1 VITPTSSNAKMPG
14 GSDANEPQVA
24 ASQLTLPPC
33 WTHKPELWFAM
44 VEAKFN
50 LATPKITKEDT
61 KFSHVV
67 AALGPDLAG
76 EVADLIL
83 KPDADAPYSRLKAEI
98 LSRTTLTETQKLKQL
113 LSGQELG
120 TRKPSQLLRHMRT
133 LVTDT
138 QYVNE
143 SVLREL
149 FLQQMPSS
157 IQPILVAVTG
167 IDLDQVAMVADK
179 ILEATPTA
187 AIAATTR
194 NTPSTPQGQST
205 STSEGATLGAVMRRL
220 EKMEQQLKQLGNQ
233 RHERERSR
241 GRSQSRSRGAPDTD
255 TGKYCWYHY
264 KFGDRARQCKDPCA
278 YPKNATSGAGVKSAP
293 ATRCTARRLY
303 VSDKQ
308 SKIHFLVDTG
318 ADFSILPAKFRDQKR
333 YVPRFNL
340 QTASGS
346 GIKVLGERLLRL
358 NIGLRREFTWTFLI
372 ADVTDAILG
381 ADFLDSFKLIV
392 DISGKRLIDSETW
405 LAVQCPLKQTS
416 PQTIRAV
423 FTNAA
428 DAYQQLLRQFPN
440 VLRSSNVPTE
450 PHHTVLHYIETK
462 GPPAHHRPRRLPPEK
477 YQLAKKEFENLQRQ
491 GIIKPSSS
499 PWASPLHLV
508 QKADKTWRA
517 CGDFRTLN
525 AQTVPDR
532 YPIPHIQDFS
542 QHLRGRTIFSTID
555 LVRAYYQIPVNPAD
569 QPKTAVTTP
578 FGLFEFTRTPF
589 GLRNAAQTFQ
599 RFMNELF
606 QGLDFVYVYIDDI
619 LVASHT
625 EEEHLRHLKQVL
637 ERLHRHNVVI
647 NPKKCTFGA
656 AEISFLGVKVTSEGV
671 EPLPDKVE
679 AICNLTFPTTS
690 KQLQRFL
697 GMVNYYRRWIPQAAK
712 TQAPLNAL
720 LNGCTRREVP
730 IEPTEETKTA
740 FEKCKE
746 DLMQAA
752 RLTYP
757 SHSNPLS
764 IATDASDW
772 AIGGV
777 LQQLEAG
784 QQKPIAFFSRKLT
797 GTEKKYSAYDREL
810 LAIYQTILHFRHFL
824 EGRNFTI
831 FSDHKPLIY
840 AFQKKPDQ
848 CTPRQARQLDVIS
861 QFSTNIRHIKG
872 EENTPADTLSRIQA
886 VQSCNFTG
894 DALAEA
900 QEHDEQL
907 QALKTEGKFTFVQLP
922 GTGRPQH

>member
-1 VITPTSSNAKMPG
+1 LLKRNIGDPDVITPTSSNAKMPG

-264 KFGDRARQCKDPCA
+264 KFGDRARQCKDPLRVS
-278 YPKNATSGAGVKSAP
+278 KKRHVGAGVKSAP

-625 EEEHLRHLKQVL
+625 EEEHFRHLKQVL

-647 NPKKCTFGA
+647 NPKKMHFWGRRDQL
-656 AEISFLGVKVTSEGV
+656 LGGQGHV
-671 EPLPDKVE
+671 
-679 AICNLTFPTTS
+679 
-690 KQLQRFL
+690 
-697 GMVNYYRRWIPQAAK
+697 RRRRTI
-712 TQAPLNAL
+712 
-720 LNGCTRREVP
+720 TR
-730 IEPTEETKTA
+730 
-740 FEKCKE
+740 
-746 DLMQAA
+746 Q
-752 RLTYP
+752 
-757 SHSNPLS
+757 
-764 IATDASDW
+764 
-772 AIGGV
+772 
-777 LQQLEAG
+777 
-784 QQKPIAFFSRKLT
+784 
-797 GTEKKYSAYDREL
+797 
-810 LAIYQTILHFRHFL
+810 
-824 EGRNFTI
+824 GRG
-831 FSDHKPLIY
+831 HL
-840 AFQKKPDQ
+840 
-848 CTPRQARQLDVIS
+848 QLDVPNDIETIATFLGHGELLS
-861 QFSTNIRHIKG
+861 EVDPTSSKNPST
-872 EENTPADTLSRIQA
+872 
-886 VQSCNFTG
+886 
-894 DALAEA
+894 
-900 QEHDEQL
+900 
-907 QALKTEGKFTFVQLP
+907 LKRPPERLHTTRGPDRTN
-922 GTGRPQH
+922 GRDKNSF